1 MWRVGSRAAPEQ
13 LDGGGCCTS
22 GAGWHD
28 FRVTHGE
35 PAVRI
40 RYAEPSDAEEVTLFL
55 VRNRTYFQP
64 SEPTRGDE
72 YFTVAEQR
80 RRLERAARE
89 REAGRSAMFLIDFDG
104 DLVGRMNL
112 GGIVRGAFQS
122 AGVRYAVDRR
132 YAGRGIAT
140 AGLRELV
147 RHAFDELDL
156 HRVQGETQTTNLAS
170 QRVLARCGFKHYGR
184 APEYAKI
191 DGSWQTIEFYQLIN
205 RRHGSAR

>member
-1 MWRVGSRAAPEQ
+1 M
-13 LDGGGCCTS
+13 
-22 GAGWHD
+22 
-28 FRVTHGE
+28 RVTLRKPEVH
-35 PAVRI
+35 I
-40 RYAEPSDAEEVTLFL
+40 RYADPADAEQVAAFL

-64 SEPTRGDE
+64 SEPIRSDE
-72 YFTVAEQR
+72 YFTAVEQR

-89 REAGRSAMFLIDFDG
+89 RDEGRSAMFLIELDG

-122 AGVRYAVDRR
+122 AGVGYAVDQRC
-132 YAGRGIAT
+132 AGRGIAT
-140 AGLRELV
+140 DALRQLV

-156 HRVQGETQTTNLAS
+156 HRLQGETQTTNVAS
-170 QRVLARCGFKHYGR
+170 QRVLDRCGFEHYGR

-191 DGSWQTIEFYQLIN
+191 DGSWQSVEFYQLIN